1 MIIRVFPNLF
11 LKTLEKH
18 PKQNLHQM
26 FTDAASSLQ
35 VRETSPKK
43 GLLGDLWLCKLL
55 QTKLC
60 NLASVEFKEFPGH
73 STRERARRGRTCWP
87 GNCWTQTPARGKY
100 EVNKILTNVSYSSSW
115 SQISETGTCSDFW
128 YENTN
133 RSLHYTRKMY
143 SVQSHFH
150 LDYEE
155 NRKELDLTHLTP
167 LLDKTFNNKNIF
179 SVDRLPQWPTTGD
192 LLELHCCQPMLRIQ
206 ARLKLFSFGNPENQ
220 WDLEKGWWRQK
231 VKAP

>member
-1 MIIRVFPNLF
+1 MVA
-11 LKTLEKH
+11 
-18 PKQNLHQM
+18 
-26 FTDAASSLQ
+26 DASSSLQ
-35 VRETSPKK
+35 VSRVFPKQ

-167 LLDKTFNNKNIF
+167 LLDKTFNNKKYF
-179 SVDRLPQWPTTGD
+179 LSRSTSPMADYRRPFGAPLLPTYAPHPGQVK
-192 LLELHCCQPMLRIQ
+192 
-206 ARLKLFSFGNPENQ
+206 AFLFWESWESMRS
-220 WDLEKGWWRQK
+220 WERQK